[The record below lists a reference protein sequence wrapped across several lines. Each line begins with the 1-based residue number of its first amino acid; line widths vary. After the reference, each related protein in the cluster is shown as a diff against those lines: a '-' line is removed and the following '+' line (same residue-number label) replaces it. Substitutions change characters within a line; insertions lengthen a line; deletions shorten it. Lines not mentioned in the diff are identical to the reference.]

1 MKKQLFIAGQWVDAE
16 RHTQLTAPY
25 SGELIAEIPVAM
37 ESEVDRAIQAASDAR
52 RMMAAMP
59 AHKRHA
65 ILEGVSR
72 LLEERKEE
80 AARIIAMEAAKPVT
94 TARGEVARTIETYRF
109 SAEEAKR
116 LTGDMIPMDAAVNG
130 ENRIGYTM
138 RIPLGVVGAITPF
151 NFPMNLVAHKV
162 GPALAAGNTV
172 VLKPASQ
179 TPLSAFFIAELFAAA
194 GLPAGAL
201 NVITGSGST
210 VGHAL
215 VTDSRIHKITFT
227 GSAAVG
233 MEILRLAGMKK
244 VTLELGSNSAVIVD
258 AGTDPEKIARRCVTG
273 AFSYQGQVCISVQ
286 RIYVHQALYQPFLE
300 ALIRH
305 TKNLRVGDP
314 LSDDTDFSSMI
325 SASERD
331 RLTGWISEAVAD
343 GASVACGGMVER
355 GILMPTIL
363 TGTSPTLKISCQEA
377 FGPVVLV
384 HPVNSVGEAV
394 QHVNDSRFG
403 LQAGIYT
410 DNIHTALRAASELQV
425 GGVMVNDIPTYR
437 VDHMPYGG
445 VKDSGTG
452 KEGVPWAIREMTE
465 TRLVVLNRN

>member
-16 RHTQLTAPY
+16 RHTRLTAPY
-25 SGELIAEIPVAM
+25 SGELLAEIPFAT
-37 ESEVDRAIQAASDAR
+37 ESEVDSAIQAASDAR

-59 AHKRHA
+59 AHKRYS
-65 ILEGVSR
+65 ILIGVSN

-80 AARIIAMEAAKPVT
+80 AARIIAQEAAKPVT

-116 LTGDMIPMDAAVNG
+116 LTGEMIPMDAAASG
-130 ENRIGYTM
+130 ENRIAYTM
-138 RIPLGVVGAITPF
+138 HVPLGVVGAITPF

-179 TPLSAFFIAELFAAA
+179 TPLSAFFIAKLFATA

-215 VTDSRIHKITFT
+215 VTDPRIHKITFT

-258 AGTDPEKIARRCVTG
+258 AGTDIEKIAKRCVTG

-286 RIYVHQALYQPFLE
+286 RIYVHHTVYHPFLE
-300 ALIRH
+300 ALVRC
-305 TKNLRVGDP
+305 TKNLKGDDP
-314 LSDDTDFSSMI
+314 LADETDFSCMI
-325 SASERD
+325 SSSERD

-343 GASVACGGMVER
+343 GASIACGGTVEH
-355 GILMPTIL
+355 GMLMPTIL
-363 TGTSPTLKISCQEA
+363 TGAAPSLKISCQEA

-384 HPVNSVGEAV
+384 NPVESVNEAI
-394 QHVNDSRFG
+394 QHVNESRFG
-403 LQAGIYT
+403 LQAGIFT
-410 DNIHTALRAASELQV
+410 NNIQTALFAASELQV

-452 KEGVPWAIREMTE
+452 REGVPWAIREMTD
-465 TRLVVLNRN
+465 TKLVVLNRN